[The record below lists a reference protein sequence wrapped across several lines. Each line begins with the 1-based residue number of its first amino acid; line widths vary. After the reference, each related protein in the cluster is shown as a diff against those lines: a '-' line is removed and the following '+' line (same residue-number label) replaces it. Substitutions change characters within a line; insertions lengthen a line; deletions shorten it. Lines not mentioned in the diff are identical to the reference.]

1 MPPNAESS
9 RAARHTHLRS
19 AEYMGEGE
27 VWMFDDLGLGNTSRL
42 LVVAFDDAARVATLV
57 WQHGKLRSQSFVFHQ
72 SKNFTS
78 DN

>member
-1 MPPNAESS
+1 
-9 RAARHTHLRS
+9 
-19 AEYMGEGE
+19 MGEGE

-57 WQHGKLRSQSFVFHQ
+57 WQHGKLRAQSFVFHK